1 MTKYQFV
8 DMINFFFFYEKRYK
22 QFYDI
27 GESKLMYFPLNNLL
41 FAPWLNKRQLQVLPK
56 KKKTRVKMLIDLAW
70 LI

>member
-27 GESKLMYFPLNNLL
+27 GESKLMYFTLNNLL